1 MPTSRS
7 PSTTGSALMRRSNS
21 RRAISLTS
29 VPDVTVIT
37 FEVMMSLAFIAISLW
52 SDAAPARSVSKTK
65 VIQLLHEEKWSQRRL
80 SFVLLNRGAGRAC
93 GNGPGSIQYQPAQV
107 PQERGPRLAARDRAR
122 DPRGNARPFPGGRAA
137 RRQDDARDPGNRP
150 QGAFR
155 RRHPAEVTLQP
166 GRGCER
172 HGACGVPATAHAL
185 WGQQMG
191 TDGRKFRIGISGS
204 YGGMNLG
211 DEAILEGILGE
222 LRAAVPAEVT
232 VFSMNPSDTLARH
245 RVEDAI
251 AVRSLTRKEIAP
263 AIKQLDLLVLGG
275 GGILFDGEAE
285 TYLREVVLAHEMGIP
300 VVLYAISAGPL
311 VTAASRRA
319 VRDALNNAA
328 STVIT
333 VRDRLG
339 YRLLED
345 VGVTQEIHLA
355 ADPAFLLEPEELPI
369 AALEAEGVR
378 FDRPVVGFSVREP
391 GPAAPDIDPQQYYA
405 LLANAADFV
414 VERFGAEV
422 GFVPMGRADVQH
434 SHGAVARMRYAE
446 RAEILKRR
454 YSSRQ
459 ILDLM
464 GRFDFAVGMR
474 LHFLIFA
481 ALRGTP
487 FAPLPYA
494 SKVSGLI
501 EDLEMD
507 TPPLD
512 SIGIGQLIGRI
523 DRKWDT
529 RDEIREKIGQRLP
542 HLKQRA
548 RQANERL
555 VSLLRQT

>member
-1 MPTSRS
+1 
-7 PSTTGSALMRRSNS
+7 
-21 RRAISLTS
+21 
-29 VPDVTVIT
+29 
-37 FEVMMSLAFIAISLW
+37 
-52 SDAAPARSVSKTK
+52 
-65 VIQLLHEEKWSQRRL
+65 
-80 SFVLLNRGAGRAC
+80 
-93 GNGPGSIQYQPAQV
+93 
-107 PQERGPRLAARDRAR
+107 
-122 DPRGNARPFPGGRAA
+122 
-137 RRQDDARDPGNRP
+137 
-150 QGAFR
+150 
-155 RRHPAEVTLQP
+155 
-166 GRGCER
+166 
-172 HGACGVPATAHAL
+172 
-185 WGQQMG
+185 MG
-191 TDGRKFRIGISGS
+191 TDGSKFRIGISGS

-222 LRAAVPAEVT
+222 LHASVPAEVT
-232 VFSMNPSDTLARH
+232 VFSMNPPDTLARH
-245 RVEDAI
+245 RVKDAI
-251 AVRSLTRKEIAP
+251 DVRSLTRKEIAP
-263 AIKQLDLLVLGG
+263 AIKELDLLVLGG

-285 TYLREVVLAHEMGIP
+285 AYLREVVLAQEMGIP

-319 VRDALNNAA
+319 VRDTLNASP

-345 VGVTQEIHLA
+345 VGVTQEIELA
-355 ADPAFLLEPEELPI
+355 ADPAFLLEPEELPL

-378 FDRPVVGFSVREP
+378 FDRPLVGFSVREP

-422 GFVPMGRADVQH
+422 VFVPMEKADVQH
-434 SHGAVARMRYAE
+434 SHGVVARMRYAE
-446 RAEILKRR
+446 HAEILKRR

-487 FAPLPYA
+487 FSPLPYA

-507 TPPLD
+507 TPPMD

-529 RDEIREKIGQRLP
+529 RAAIREKIGQRVP
-542 HLKQRA
+542 RLKQRA

-555 VSLLRQT
+555 VGLLRQKV